1 MDLSK
6 GAAGPLVFKGYLAS
20 ALLYPDRVEFKRSPI
35 ARLGGNRSAVVLLPD
50 VLKVLRQDPTR
61 LVNGYVHLLTAA
73 DEGRLRTVASDP
85 VKAVAGNPRAI
96 MFTWGQRDTYMKFL
110 AAVEGAVARQRPQF

>member
-1 MDLSK
+1 M
-6 GAAGPLVFKGYLAS
+6 FKGHLAS
-20 ALLYPDRVEFKRSPI
+20 ALLYSDRVEFKRRWA

-96 MFTWGQRDTYMKFL
+96 MFTWGQRDTYARFV
-110 AAVEGAVARQRPQF
+110 AVMEEALQRQRPQL

>member
-6 GAAGPLVFKGYLAS
+6 GAAGPLVFKGHLAS
-20 ALLYPDRVEFKRSPI
+20 ALLYPDRVEFKRRWV
-35 ARLGGNRSAVVLLPD
+35 ARLGGNRSGVVLLPD

-61 LVNGYVHLLTAA
+61 FVNGYVHLLTAA
-73 DEGRLRTVASDP
+73 DGGRLRAAASDP

-96 MFTWGQRDTYMKFL
+96 MFTWNQRDTFAKFV
-110 AAVEGAVARQRPQF
+110 AAVEEALQRQRPQL